1 MRDRSRISKNFPHL
15 FFFAHRATAAFRA
28 LCARCFAE
36 SFRARAFPPFK
47 PPSLPSATA
56 AAFFVVLAISDSW
69 HNAAPLESRL
79 SLRNGTCPPA
89 HSVEVHAAYC
99 PCEAVTAR

>member
-1 MRDRSRISKNFPHL
+1 MRDRSRISNNFLHL

-28 LCARCFAE
+28 LCARCLAV

-56 AAFFVVLAISDSW
+56 AAFFFVFAMPD
-69 HNAAPLESRL
+69 
-79 SLRNGTCPPA
+79 
-89 HSVEVHAAYC
+89 
-99 PCEAVTAR
+99 